1 MRKVSLIFFSFVLI
15 ALFAGCDL
23 IKKDPAPFGNT
34 EMEFDASLIKQSY
47 KPGER
52 FLLEVTVNSGG
63 TESIER
69 YGLFRTYNQ
78 IGKSFAIDPASE
90 DQLEYFT
97 LTPPAKSF
105 THTIDYTVEDR
116 PAGTSIKFF
125 FEYSGGAFSGNT
137 NNFIEIIVQP

>member
-15 ALFAGCDL
+15 ALLAGCDL

-52 FLLEVTVNSGG
+52 FQLEVTVNSGG

-69 YGLFRTYNQ
+69 YSLIRTYNQ
-78 IGKSFAIDPASE
+78 PGKSFGIGVDQ
-90 DQLEYFT
+90 DQLEEFI
-97 LTPPAKSF
+97 LNPPAKSF

-125 FEYSGGAFSGNT
+125 FQYAGGAFSGET
-137 NNFIEIIVQP
+137 SNFIEIIVQP